1 VNSTCVSLH
10 QICHQTTSY
19 AMLMLFIFPQQIPR
33 PKQHSTNASYP
44 PPIYDTDAYIYK
56 LATAVI
62 SLRIISCAAAIF

>member
-1 VNSTCVSLH
+1 
-10 QICHQTTSY
+10 
-19 AMLMLFIFPQQIPR
+19 MLMLFIFPQQIPR